1 MSRRRLKFLFLNAGH
16 LLDHYLVLVFA
27 TAAAVRLTTE
37 WDISYAGLIPYATPG
52 FVAFGVCSIPAGWLA
67 DRWSRDGMMVVFLLG
82 LGASATLAG
91 FANSPVQISA
101 ALTLVGVFAAIYHP
115 VGLAMVVEGR
125 KETGVALA
133 INGVF
138 GNLGVASAALVTGF
152 LIDTWGWRSAF
163 SVPGVVSILLGF
175 IYLSLFRDNTSTRLA
190 GSDTR
195 DGERTAHAGPTLTS
209 AEIRR
214 ILGVVLITAALGGFI
229 FQSTTFALPKILSER
244 ASDLAQ
250 TATLVGWYA
259 FQVFALAAL
268 AQLVV
273 GYLLD
278 RHSVRTIFAGVAIL
292 QAAFFAIIVPLN
304 GALALVV
311 AGAFMLVVFGQIPIN
326 DVLVGRLAREDWRSR
341 AYALRSVVSFSVM
354 ALTLPVIGW
363 LHASRGFNALF
374 TLLAILALGV
384 FFAALCLPASSKV
397 LRTTESV

>member
-1 MSRRRLKFLFLNAGH
+1 MSQRRLKFLFLNAGH
-16 LLDHYLVLVFA
+16 LLDHYVVLIFA

-67 DRWSRDGMMVVFLLG
+67 DRWSRDGMMLVFLLG
-82 LGASATLAG
+82 IGASAILAG
-91 FANSPVQISA
+91 FANSPLQIGA
-101 ALTLVGVFAAIYHP
+101 ALTLVGTFAAIYHP
-115 VGLAMVVEGR
+115 AGLAMVVEGR
-125 KETGVALA
+125 KETGIALA

-138 GNLGVASAALVTGF
+138 GNLGVASAALVTGY
-152 LIDTWGWRSAF
+152 LIDSWGWRSAF
-163 SVPGVVSILLGF
+163 SVPGTISILLGLL
-175 IYLSLFRDNTSTRLA
+175 YLALFRDTNAQKLPRSVAADGVPTA
-190 GSDTR
+190 DT
-195 DGERTAHAGPTLTS
+195 GHVLSGN
-209 AEIRR
+209 EIRR
-214 ILGVVLITAALGGFI
+214 ILAIVLITAALGGFV

-244 ASDLAQ
+244 AADLAP

-278 RHSVRTIFAGVAIL
+278 RHSIRAIFATVAIL
-292 QAAFFAIIVPLN
+292 QATFFAIIVPLE

-311 AGAFMLVVFGQIPIN
+311 AATFMLVVFGQIPIN

-354 ALTLPVIGW
+354 ALTLPLIGW
-363 LHASRGFNALF
+363 LHSARGFSALF
-374 TLLAILALGV
+374 TLLAIVALGI
-384 FFAALCLPASSKV
+384 FFAALCLPGSSRA
-397 LRTTESV
+397 LRSSETV

>member
-1 MSRRRLKFLFLNAGH
+1 MSQRRLKFLFLNAGH
-16 LLDHYLVLVFA
+16 LLDHYVVLIFA

-82 LGASATLAG
+82 IGASAILAG
-91 FANSPVQISA
+91 FANSPLQIGA
-101 ALTLVGVFAAIYHP
+101 ALTLVGTFAAIYHP

-125 KETGVALA
+125 KETGIALA

-138 GNLGVASAALVTGF
+138 GNLGVASAALVTGY
-152 LIDTWGWRSAF
+152 LIDSWGWRSAF
-163 SVPGVVSILLGF
+163 SVPGTISILLGLL
-175 IYLSLFRDNTSTRLA
+175 YLALFRDTNVQKLPQSVTADGVPTA
-190 GSDTR
+190 DT
-195 DGERTAHAGPTLTS
+195 GHVLSGI
-209 AEIRR
+209 EIRR
-214 ILGVVLITAALGGFI
+214 ILAIVLITAALGGFV

-244 ASDLAQ
+244 AADLAP

-278 RHSVRTIFAGVAIL
+278 RHSIRAIFATVAIL
-292 QAAFFAIIVPLN
+292 QAAFFAIIVPLE

-311 AGAFMLVVFGQIPIN
+311 AAAFMLVVFGQIPIN

-354 ALTLPVIGW
+354 ALTLPLIGW
-363 LHASRGFNALF
+363 LHSARGFSALF
-374 TLLAILALGV
+374 TLLAIVALGI
-384 FFAALCLPASSKV
+384 FFAALCLPGSSRA
-397 LRTTESV
+397 LRSSESV